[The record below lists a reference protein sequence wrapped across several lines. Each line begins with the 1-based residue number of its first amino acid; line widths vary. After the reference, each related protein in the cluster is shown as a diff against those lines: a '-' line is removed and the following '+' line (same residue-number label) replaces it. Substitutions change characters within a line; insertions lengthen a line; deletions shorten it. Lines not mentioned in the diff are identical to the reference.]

1 MAFREELEKQGK
13 WLFRWRS
20 YVPLLVLPIVFI
32 ALRNSE
38 YLENTFGD
46 TADELYEGFC
56 LTLSFSGLMIRCM
69 TVGYIP
75 RGTSGRNTKG
85 QKAERLNT
93 TGMYAIVRH
102 PLYLGNF
109 FIFLGLTSFLQV
121 WWLSLI
127 AILAFFIYYERILFT
142 EEEFLRKKFGAAY
155 LNWASKTPVF
165 FPKVKKWQQPS
176 LPFSVRAVLARE
188 YSSFFAIIASFTFL
202 ELAGDLVS
210 ESHLELDVSWTIF
223 FSTGLVIYIVLRI
236 LKKKT
241 RILHAAQR

>member
-20 YVPLLVLPIVFI
+20 YLPLLVIPIVFI

-46 TADELYEGFC
+46 TADRVYEGFC
-56 LTLSFSGLMIRCM
+56 LTISFAGLMIRCI
-69 TVGYIP
+69 TVGYVP

-85 QKAERLNT
+85 QKAESLNI
-93 TGMYAIVRH
+93 TGMYSIVRH

-109 FIFLGLTSFLQV
+109 FIFLGITLFLQV
-121 WWLSLI
+121 WWVILI
-127 AILAFFIYYERILFT
+127 AVLAFFIYYERILFA
-142 EEEFLRKKFGAAY
+142 EEEFLRNKFGELY

-165 FPKVKKWQQPS
+165 FPKVKNWHQPS
-176 LPFSVRAVLARE
+176 PQFSVRAVLARE

-202 ELAGDLVS
+202 EVAGDLVTQS
-210 ESHLELDVSWTIF
+210 NLELDVSWIVF
-223 FSTGLVIYIVLRI
+223 FSTGLIIYTVLRT
-236 LKKKT
+236 LKKRT
-241 RILHAAQR
+241 RILHIAER